1 MLIQSYQKFI
11 SDKKHNAFS
20 IILRFV
26 VVSGHDTMMHYYHR
40 ILETK
45 QYNVDFQEQ
54 DILLI
59 KSFK

>member
-26 VVSGHDTMMHYYHR
+26 VVVTGHDIMMHYYH
-40 ILETK
+40 
-45 QYNVDFQEQ
+45 
-54 DILLI
+54 
-59 KSFK
+59 